1 MTMAKKRAAKRRA
14 AKKAAKMQPAAKAS
28 KKRPGAKVAAKVKAG
43 VKNRRGRRIKRRQT
57 VIEKV
62 KEFIGME

>member
-1 MTMAKKRAAKRRA
+1 MAKKRAAKRRA
-14 AKKAAKMQPAAKAS
+14 VKKAAKARPAEKTTN
-28 KKRPGAKVAAKVKAG
+28 KRPGAKVAAKVKAG
-43 VKNRRGRRIKRRQT
+43 VKNRRGRRIKRRQS